1 MKAIIFDLDGVLINS
16 APDMASSINKTLEH
30 FGFSTISDDLI
41 PNFIGNGARV
51 LLVRSIATSLGYKN
65 ASQITEVVSKDNK
78 RMEVKNLPS
87 DFPVSSEKIEE
98 MLAWYIAYYKE
109 HSVENTNLYPKVKE
123 ILDFCKN
130 KNIRLSV
137 VSNKP
142 AVLSKKI
149 LSLFEID
156 LYFDCII
163 GPEDTGKTKPAPD
176 GLALAVKLMSKN
188 LEKDFSENKSNEISL
203 KEVLMVGDSY
213 YDIQAGKN
221 LGCLTCGI
229 IGGYGKI
236 SKSSPEEICPDFYLG
251 YVSEL
256 KSIL

>member
-16 APDMASSINKTLEH
+16 APDMAVSINKTLEN
-30 FGFSTISDDLI
+30 FSFSTISDDLI

-51 LLVRSIATSLGYKN
+51 LLVRSLATSLGYEN
-65 ASQITEVVSKDNK
+65 ASEITEVVSKDNK

-98 MLAWYIAYYKE
+98 MLKWYIAYYKE
-109 HSVENTNLYPKVKE
+109 HSVENTNLYPNVKE
-123 ILDFCKN
+123 ILEFCKN

-142 AVLSKKI
+142 ALLSKKI
-149 LSLFEID
+149 LSLFKID
-156 LYFDCII
+156 SYFDCII
-163 GPEDTGKTKPAPD
+163 GPEDSGKTKPAPD
-176 GLALAVKLMSKN
+176 GLALAVELMNKN
-188 LEKDFSENKSNEISL
+188 CKEKISL
-203 KEVLMVGDSY
+203 TEILMVGDSY

-229 IGGYGKI
+229 LGGYGKI
-236 SKSSPEEICPDFYLG
+236 VKGEKEKFIPDYYLD
-251 YVSEL
+251 YVGDL
-256 KSIL
+256 NSILC